1 MKIYKTLLFTL
12 LALCTVNGQQAAG
25 VKPSYFYYPKAYAPW
40 QYKTV
45 LGLSVTKL
53 PSAIVDDEINT
64 LPMITSDFRIGLI
77 KNVSMNL
84 QFYTN
89 YLANYG
95 TVGLQWS
102 LLNND
107 ISFAIGENTSV
118 WFGHLQLDG
127 IHLKSMG
134 VLVSPFF
141 SIGYDT
147 RDFMLTARVELQSSY
162 LKTLSEEV
170 LLGEFFR
177 YFSAYNF
184 QFAIE
189 QPLWNEHWVVL
200 GVKLIYAKFNYQSWL
215 SYSAI
220 DEYLFYPEF
229 SFGFI
234 L

>member
-1 MKIYKTLLFTL
+1 MKIYKTILFTI
-12 LALCTVNGQQAAG
+12 LALYTVNGQPASEAE
-25 VKPSYFYYPKAYAPW
+25 PSYFYYPKAYTSW
-40 QYKTV
+40 QYKAV

-53 PSAIVDDEINT
+53 PSAVVDDEINT
-64 LPMITSDFRIGLI
+64 FPMVTSDFRVGLI
-77 KNVSMNL
+77 KNVSMNI

-89 YLANYG
+89 YLANNG
-95 TVGLQWS
+95 SVGFQWNM
-102 LLNND
+102 LNNAV
-107 ISFAIGENTSV
+107 SLALGENTSV

-134 VLVSPFF
+134 VLASPFL
-141 SIGYDT
+141 SIGYDV
-147 RDFMLTARVELQSSY
+147 RDFMITARIEVQNSY
-162 LKTLSEEV
+162 LKTLSEDM
-170 LLGEFFR
+170 LLGEFYQ

-184 QFAIE
+184 QFNIE

-215 SYSAI
+215 TYSAI